1 MLSETDKRYT
11 ELISRIYKEL
21 LRKKKMNN
29 SAENGQTIKTGN
41 FSPSLAQKKCKINEK
56 RKRERKKERHN
67 T

>member
-1 MLSETDKRYT
+1 
-11 ELISRIYKEL
+11 
-21 LRKKKMNN
+21 MNN